1 MREPRRGGILVER
14 KAEMLIS
21 RWGYL
26 RALPNGPFPRYVRS
40 VRVFECSTSVPR
52 LRASTRRKSFR
63 IALPS
68 PPSSDNVPNVYFT
81 AMDISRQRAY
91 STYFQILLLFSSS
104 NRICQL
110 SLTKS
115 RSRHGSRMDG
125 GHPLL
130 GVGNTF
136 PSLAEVHEFFV
147 FHLSSLP
154 SPPPLSLFLC
164 DRPTTRSRD
173 IL

>member
-1 MREPRRGGILVER
+1 
-14 KAEMLIS
+14 MLIS

-81 AMDISRQRAY
+81 AMDISRQPAY
-91 STYFQILLLFSSS
+91 STYFQILLLKFSSS

-130 GVGNTF
+130 GGRGKHI
-136 PSLAEVHEFFV
+136 SFV
-147 FHLSSLP
+147 SRSARVLCLSSFVAALP

>member
-81 AMDISRQRAY
+81 AMDISRQPAY

-115 RSRHGSRMDG
+115 RSRQDGWWTSFWGRGKHISFVSRSARV
-125 GHPLL
+125 LC
-130 GVGNTF
+130 
-136 PSLAEVHEFFV
+136 
-147 FHLSSLP
+147 LSSFVAALP
-154 SPPPLSLFLC
+154 SPPPSLSL
-164 DRPTTRSRD
+164 PV
-173 IL
+173 